1 MQETSGR
8 FSSPDLQAGVTID
21 IRQTS
26 CMCASGSPVVSLS
39 HLCALLLV
47 NNCKKDVLG
56 KLPVLHSNPAETY
69 VTLQA
74 YQILRHGGVP
84 EV

>member
-1 MQETSGR
+1 
-8 FSSPDLQAGVTID
+8 
-21 IRQTS
+21 
-26 CMCASGSPVVSLS
+26 MCASAFPIVSLS

-47 NNCKKDVLG
+47 YNCKEYVLKLG